1 MVTEEG
7 KEGRIARDRF
17 HITQSSQMTSL
28 WEGRVNSQMTI
39 ETNKFKKTKYIKR
52 IENIARE

>member
-17 HITQSSQMTSL
+17 HITKSSQMTSL
-28 WEGRVNSQMTI
+28 WEGRVNSQMTQ
-39 ETNKFKKTKYIKR
+39 
-52 IENIARE
+52 